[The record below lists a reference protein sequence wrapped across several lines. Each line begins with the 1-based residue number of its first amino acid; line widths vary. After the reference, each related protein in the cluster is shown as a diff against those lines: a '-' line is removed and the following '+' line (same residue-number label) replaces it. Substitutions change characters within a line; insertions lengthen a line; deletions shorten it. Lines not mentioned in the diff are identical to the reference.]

1 VFFILKNIKIFFF
14 IFLKLFVISAH
25 QNDPKTLKNIYNLKL
40 KTNLNFTKIFL
51 KNKYTLSRSIIRT

>member
-1 VFFILKNIKIFFF
+1 MFFILKNIKIFFF

-40 KTNLNFTKIFL
+40 KTNLNFTKSIF
-51 KNKYTLSRSIIRT
+51 KK